1 MSQIRVARRV
11 LTEIIAAM
19 AFPILLL
26 SLLVAPASA
35 AVLTELDRSRARWCG
50 VGTMP
55 LRPADQSWAQW
66 VARQL
71 RSRSMWR
78 TGLPVLVAAT
88 LLSALSLAVAFFGFI
103 GAAALVFSPVFWSF
117 GIAAQVG
124 PFTPKSL
131 TESFLAM
138 PAGVLLGAFT
148 TVLLTGISL
157 LRDLVLHAF
166 SRSQDPDLLAKL
178 EELRS
183 SRASLTTAF
192 EFERRR
198 IERDLHDGA
207 QQELVAVVMRL
218 GMLEAA
224 ASASGEERV
233 VELARQAQDQ
243 AEHALERLRET
254 VREIHPRELSDLGLV
269 AAVRELAARSPLR
282 VELNSTGD
290 DARLSSPT
298 ATAAYFTVSEAL
310 TNITKHAGVGSA
322 RIDLQC
328 DSSGVRVC
336 VRDDGAGGAEIDA
349 GSGLAGLRERMRS
362 IGGELEIRS
371 PADGR
376 GTEVIASAPGQPTW
390 E

>member
-1 MSQIRVARRV
+1 MSQIRAARRV

-78 TGLPVLVAAT
+78 TDLPVLVAAT
-88 LLSALSLAVAFFGFI
+88 LLSALSLVVAFFGFI

-124 PFTPKSL
+124 PFTPASL

-138 PAGVLLGAFT
+138 PAGVLLGAVT
-148 TVLLTGISL
+148 AGLLTGISL
-157 LRDLVLHAF
+157 LRDLVLRTF
-166 SRSQDPDLLAKL
+166 SISRNPDLLAKL
-178 EELRS
+178 EELRT

-224 ASASGEERV
+224 ASASGEERI

-290 DARLSSPT
+290 DAHLSSPT

-322 RIDLQC
+322 RIDLEC
-328 DSSGVRVC
+328 NSGGVRVC

-371 PADGR
+371 PADGG
-376 GTEVIASAPGQPTW
+376 GTEVVASAPGQPTW
-390 E
+390 K